1 MTDRRIIFSKK
12 WGFIPMINLSSSN
25 SKPSETIHHQ
35 IQTDETLSMG
45 YEAKATIKESMIFT

>member
-1 MTDRRIIFSKK
+1 
-12 WGFIPMINLSSSN
+12 MINLSSSN